1 MKHIHLLV
9 FSLSF
14 LILSCRDK
22 PIPHFSLVIENV
34 SGDTTTTYTLND
46 TSLLIQQQYALNGSA
61 STVYFATIAKNYR
74 DTLTQIAQMKVRSY
88 SCSQQ
93 HALEATTITFTNDSG
108 TVHIT
113 PNINHPKE
121 LDAAVR
127 IFNTYAPAHLHL
139 QFVDMQEA
147 IEPDGQM
154 RL

>member
-1 MKHIHLLV
+1 MKHIHLLL
-9 FSLSF
+9 FSLAF
-14 LILSCRDK
+14 LILSCSDK

-34 SGDTTTTYTLND
+34 SGDTTTTYTLTD

-61 STVYFATIAKNYR
+61 STVDFATIAKGNS
-74 DTLTQIAQMKVRSY
+74 DTLTQIARMKVRSY

-93 HALEATTITFTNDSG
+93 HALIATNITFTNDSG

-127 IFNTYAPAHLHL
+127 IFNTYAPKNL
-139 QFVDMQEA
+139 QLEFIDMQEA